1 MPFSSPF
8 QKQTLLITACLL
20 LAGAAQAEQ
29 RWVDPEKDASKLPT
43 SGNLLTW
50 TGDDQIIA
58 YRNLDKLLPTR
69 LVPAGDYTLEL
80 PDESRDFSNFRYEVE
95 GESFALDDF
104 LDHNEV
110 AGLLILKDGDI
121 HLERY
126 GFGNT
131 EDSRWVT
138 YSMAKSVVSM
148 LTGAA
153 LKDGYIRSL
162 DDKVTDYLPHLKGS
176 SYDDV
181 SVRNVLQMASGVEWN
196 EDYADPKSDVSNIP
210 TDLLEMFEFLGSKK
224 RVAAPGEVFSY
235 NTAETNLAGAVLRA
249 AIGNNLANYMT
260 DKIWQPFGME
270 ADANWLLH
278 GQGGGERGGCCI
290 SATLRDYGRLGLFAL
305 GNGTLPDGSQVL
317 PENWMEEATAPSKAS
332 DGYGYLWWLEAEGVY
347 RAAGIY
353 GQGIYINP
361 AKDLVVVTL
370 GAWNTAVG
378 QDYGRHRDGFFA
390 AVDGLYDNHISE
402 AAGAAE

>member
-1 MPFSSPF
+1 MLSSSSLI
-8 QKQTLLITACLL
+8 KRSLLLTACFV
-20 LAGAAQAEQ
+20 LAGTAHAEQ
-29 RWVDPEKDASKLPT
+29 RWVDPAGDAADLPKT
-43 SGNLLTW
+43 GNLLTW

-69 LVPAGDYTLEL
+69 LVPAGDYTLKL
-80 PDESRDFSNFRYEVE
+80 PDKSRDFADFRYQVE
-95 GESFALDDF
+95 GESFTLDDF

-121 HLERY
+121 HLEHY

-196 EDYADPKSDVSNIP
+196 EDYADPKSDVANIP
-210 TDLLEMFEFLGSKK
+210 TNLLDMFEFLGSKK
-224 RVAAPGEVFSY
+224 RVAPAGEVFSY
-235 NTAETNLAGAVLRA
+235 NTGETNLAGAVLRA
-249 AIGNNLANYMT
+249 AIGNNLATYLT

-278 GQGGGERGGCCI
+278 EAGSGERGGCCI

-305 GNGTLPDGSQVL
+305 SNGTLPDGSQVL
-317 PENWMEEATAPSKAS
+317 PKGWMDESTAPSKGS
-332 DGYGYLWWLEAEGVY
+332 DGYGYLWWLVGDGVY

-361 AKDLVVVTL
+361 EKDLVIVTL
-370 GAWNTAVG
+370 GAWDTAVG
-378 QDYGRHRDGFFA
+378 KDYGNHRDAFFA
-390 AVDGLYDNHISE
+390 AVDKLYRR
-402 AAGAAE
+402 

>member
-1 MPFSSPF
+1 MLFSSSF
-8 QKQTLLITACLL
+8 GKRTFLVTTCLL
-20 LAGAAQAEQ
+20 LATTVQAER
-29 RWVDPEKDASKLPT
+29 RWVDPAKDANNLPKT
-43 SGNLLTW
+43 GNLLTW
-50 TGDDQIIA
+50 QGDDQIIA
-58 YRNLDKLLPTR
+58 YRNIDKLLPTR
-69 LVPAGDYTLEL
+69 LVPAGDYTLKL
-80 PDESRDFSNFRYEVE
+80 PEKNRDFSDFHYEVE
-95 GESFALDDF
+95 GQSFTLNDY
-104 LDHNEV
+104 LEKNEV

-196 EDYADPKSDVSNIP
+196 EDYADPESDVANIP
-210 TDLLEMFEFLGSKK
+210 TNLLDMFEFLGSKK
-224 RVAAPGEVFSY
+224 RVAPPGEVFSY
-235 NTAETNLAGAVLRA
+235 NTGETNLAGAVLRA
-249 AIGNNLANYMT
+249 AIGNNLATYLT
-260 DKIWQPFGME
+260 HKIWKPFGME

-278 GQGGGERGGCCI
+278 EEGSGERGGCCI

-305 GNGTLPDGSQVL
+305 NNGTLPDGSQVL
-317 PENWMEEATAPSKAS
+317 PKGWMEASTAPSEGS
-332 DGYGYLWWLEAEGVY
+332 DGYGYLWWLEGEGVY
-347 RAAGIY
+347 RAAGIF
-353 GQGIYINP
+353 GQGIYFNP
-361 AKDLVVVTL
+361 EKNLVIVTL

-390 AVDGLYDNHISE
+390 AVDGLYKR
-402 AAGAAE
+402 